1 MTDYKA
7 QVREDYEAVNGT
19 VDRLYADVFHIKT
32 ADGRSVAYHASKN
45 IDRLRLGQSV
55 CVISHK
61 GSDNAAL
68 VLNRTTRKTLRIEC
82 ALTGTAMSKYV
93 AGLILYALGAVVF
106 FSGLL
111 EPALATKLGLG
122 LFAIGLG
129 VIVFTPIRDDNAYA
143 DAFNAFVDEQWK
155 AVPTG
160 AGAGFLTGSAFR

>member
-7 QVREDYEAVNGT
+7 QVREEYEAVNGT
-19 VDRLYADVFHIKT
+19 IDRLYADVFHIKT
-32 ADGRSVAYHASKN
+32 ADGRSVSFHASKN

-61 GSDNAAL
+61 GSDKAAL
-68 VLNRTTRKTLRIEC
+68 VLNRNTRKTLRIEC
-82 ALTGTAMSKYV
+82 AVAGTAMSKYV

-111 EPALATKLGLG
+111 EPTLATKLGLG

-155 AVPTG
+155 AAPSTVGTG
-160 AGAGFLTGSAFR
+160 FTSGSAYR

>member
-7 QVREDYEAVNGT
+7 QVREEYDAVNGT
-19 VDRLYADVFHIKT
+19 IDRLYADVFHIKT
-32 ADGRSVAYHASKN
+32 ADGRSVSFHASKN

-68 VLNRTTRKTLRIEC
+68 VLNRNTRKTLRIEC
-82 ALTGTAMSKYV
+82 AVAGTAMSKYV

-111 EPALATKLGLG
+111 EPTLATKLGLG

-155 AVPTG
+155 ASPTTVG
-160 AGAGFLTGSAFR
+160 TGFTSGSAYR

>member
-7 QVREDYEAVNGT
+7 QVRDDYEAVNGT
-19 VDRLYADVFHIKT
+19 VDRLYADIFHIKT
-32 ADGRSVAYHASKN
+32 ADGRSVSYRASKN

-61 GSDNAAL
+61 GAENAAL
-68 VLNRTTRKTLRIEC
+68 ILNRTTRKTLRIEC
-82 ALTGTAMSKYV
+82 SMTGTAMSKYV
-93 AGLILYALGAVVF
+93 AGLILYALGAVAF

-111 EPALATKLGLG
+111 DPDLATKLGLG

-155 AVPTG
+155 SAPTG